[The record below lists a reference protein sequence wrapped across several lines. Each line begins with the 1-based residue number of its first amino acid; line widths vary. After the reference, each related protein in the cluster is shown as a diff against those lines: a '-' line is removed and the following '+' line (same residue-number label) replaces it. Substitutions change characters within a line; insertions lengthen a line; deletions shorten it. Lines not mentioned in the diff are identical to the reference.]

1 MPLFRR
7 VKYAA
12 VAAVVSGGGWVVYG
26 QTAATPTNDAPNP
39 FQTIEGH
46 FKLPEGRTWGST
58 SAVDIA
64 RDGRSIWVAERCG
77 ANTCVAEPTTGKM
90 SALDPVLLFDESG
103 KLVRSFGAGMMAFP
117 HGIHVDRDGNVWVTD
132 GNGNA
137 PQAASGAGGGAAGAG
152 TAASGAAQAGGRGTA
167 PTAPPPGATVGH
179 QVFKFSPEGKVLL
192 TIGMA
197 GGATG
202 PDQCCWQP
210 NDVITNDNGEIFISE
225 GHGANQNDR
234 ILVFSPDGKKIVRQ
248 FGKRGSGPGDFNQP
262 HALAFDAQGRLFVGD
277 RGNNR
282 VQIFDPSGK
291 FIADWPQFS
300 RPSGLFIDRNGM
312 LYSADSESGS
322 VNPAHGA
329 WKRGLRWG
337 SVKDGKITGFIPD
350 PSGEGVTFAE
360 KDGKPVLTRA
370 DGSAGPTGTLAAEG
384 VAVDAA
390 GNIYGAEVG
399 PRKVQK
405 VHQKEIARVGAKHSD
420 QD

>member
-1 MPLFRR
+1 MSLFRS

-12 VAAVVSGGGWVVYG
+12 LATVVSGGGWVVYA
-26 QTAATPTNDAPNP
+26 QATAVPTNDAPNP
-39 FQTIEGH
+39 YQTIEGH

-137 PQAASGAGGGAAGAG
+137 PQAARGARGGAAAGGAAAAGGGA
-152 TAASGAAQAGGRGTA
+152 GAAGGQGAARGTP

-192 TIGMA
+192 TIGVA

-210 NDVITNDNGEIFISE
+210 NDVITNEKGEIFVSE

-234 ILVFSPDGKKIVRQ
+234 ILVFSPDGKKILRQ
-248 FGKRGSGPGDFNQP
+248 FGKRGSGPGEFNQP

-277 RGNNR
+277 RSNNR
-282 VQIFDPSGK
+282 VQIFDQSGT
-291 FIADWPQFS
+291 FIAEWPQFS

-322 VNPAHGA
+322 VNPAHGD
-329 WKRGLRWG
+329 WQRGIRIG
-337 SVKDGKITGFIPD
+337 SVKDGKVTAFIPD
-350 PSGEGVTFAE
+350 PQ
-360 KDGKPVLTRA
+360 KDLKQ
-370 DGSAGPTGTLAAEG
+370 GTLAAEG

-390 GNIYGAEVG
+390 GNVYGAEVG

-405 VHQKEIARVGAKHSD
+405 YVRKK
-420 QD
+420 

>member
-1 MPLFRR
+1 MSLLR
-7 VKYAA
+7 YAA
-12 VAAVVSGGGWVVYG
+12 VAAFVAAGGWGLYA
-26 QTAATPTNDAPNP
+26 QTAAAPTNDAANP

-46 FKLPEGRTWGST
+46 FKMPEGRTWGST

-90 SALDPVLLFDESG
+90 SPLNPVLLFDESG

-137 PQAASGAGGGAAGAG
+137 PQAARGAAPAGGGAAAPAG
-152 TAASGAAQAGGRGTA
+152 GAAPAGAAGGQAGGGRGPA
-167 PTAPPPGATVGH
+167 LTAPPPGATVGH

-192 TIGMA
+192 TIGVP

-202 PDQCCWQP
+202 PNQCCWQP
-210 NDVITNDNGEIFISE
+210 NDVITNEKGEIFVAE
-225 GHGANQNDR
+225 GHGGNQNDR
-234 ILVFSPDGKKIVRQ
+234 ILVFSPDGKTIVRQ
-248 FGKRGSGPGDFNQP
+248 FGKRGTGPVEFNQP
-262 HALAFDAQGRLFVGD
+262 HALAFDAQGRLYVGD
-277 RGNNR
+277 RSNNR
-282 VQIFDPSGK
+282 VQILDQTGK
-291 FIADWPQFS
+291 FIAEWPQFS

-322 VNPAHGA
+322 VNPAHGD
-329 WKRGLRWG
+329 WQRGIRIG
-337 SVKDGKITGFIPD
+337 SVKDGKVTAFIPD
-350 PSGEGVTFAE
+350 PQ
-360 KDGKPVLTRA
+360 KDVKQ
-370 DGSAGPTGTLAAEG
+370 GTLAAEG

-399 PRKVQK
+399 PRKLQK
-405 VHQKEIARVGAKHSD
+405 YVRKK
-420 QD
+420 

>member
-1 MPLFRR
+1 MSLLRN
-7 VKYAA
+7 AA
-12 VAAVVSGGGWVVYG
+12 VATLVAGGGWGLYA
-26 QTAATPTNDAPNP
+26 QTGVAPTNDAPNP
-39 FQTIEGH
+39 YQTIEGH

-90 SALDPVLLFDESG
+90 SPLNPVLLFDESG

-137 PQAASGAGGGAAGAG
+137 PQAARGAAPAGAAGGAPPAGGGAAGG
-152 TAASGAAQAGGRGTA
+152 RGPGGRGPA
-167 PTAPPPGATVGH
+167 LTAPPPGATVGH

-192 TIGMA
+192 TIGVA

-202 PDQCCWQP
+202 PNQCCWQP
-210 NDVITNDNGEIFISE
+210 NDVITNDKGEIFISE

-234 ILVFSPDGKKIVRQ
+234 ILVFSPDGKTIVRQ
-248 FGKRGSGPGDFNQP
+248 FGKRGSGPGEFNQP
-262 HALAFDAQGRLFVGD
+262 HALAFDAQGRLYVGD
-277 RGNNR
+277 RSNNR
-282 VQIFDPSGK
+282 VQILDQSGK
-291 FIADWPQFS
+291 FIAEWQQFS

-322 VNPAHGA
+322 VNPAHGD
-329 WKRGLRWG
+329 WQRGIRIG
-337 SVKDGKITGFIPD
+337 SVKDGKVTAFVPD
-350 PSGEGVTFAE
+350 PQKEL
-360 KDGKPVLTRA
+360 KQ
-370 DGSAGPTGTLAAEG
+370 GTLAAEG

-405 VHQKEIARVGAKHSD
+405 YIRKK
-420 QD
+420 

>member
-152 TAASGAAQAGGRGTA
+152 TAAGGAAQAGGRGTA

-192 TIGMA
+192 AIGMA

-282 VQIFDPSGK
+282 VQIFDRSGK

-405 VHQKEIARVGAKHSD
+405 YIRKK
-420 QD
+420 

>member
-1 MPLFRR
+1 MSLFRR

-90 SALDPVLLFDESG
+90 SPLDPVLLFDESG

-137 PQAASGAGGGAAGAG
+137 PQAARGAGGGAAGAG
-152 TAASGAAQAGGRGTA
+152 TAAGGAAQAGGRGTA

-248 FGKRGSGPGDFNQP
+248 FGERGSGPGDFNQP

-405 VHQKEIARVGAKHSD
+405 YIRKK
-420 QD
+420 